1 MFRQGEGMSRGIL
14 KALRSFN
21 GCFLGRFA
29 YKEGAEIDVG
39 NKKSVERLL
48 SI

>member
-39 NKKSVERLL
+39 NKKSVERLF